1 LHGLGDAVAPD
12 DRGPPG
18 EQADDQPAGD
28 GGDDD
33 PRAGPQLGERRRRP
47 VPAVEQRQAGDEPD
61 EVEQGPGGA
70 AAGEP
75 EPGGARAEEGEAT
88 GISHCDGK
96 LSQCDVHDAN
106 RGPGR
111 GNLAPVRR
119 RPTAMRSVHR
129 ATTARPAAA
138 TLAALLLAATLAAC
152 GDDGGDEG
160 DRAAPADVVVL
171 AADVER
177 VEPGPDAPVAE
188 VVAGIEAFGL
198 RAERILAQDGGNTV
212 LSPLSV
218 ATAFAMVSAGADE
231 PTEAQIAGVF
241 GFPEQDRLHEAMN
254 ALTAALDEAD
264 GGDPEAEVVLDR
276 ADALWAQAGFDVEPD
291 YLDTLAEHYGAG
303 VPTTDFEHDPD
314 GARRAIN
321 AAVAEATR
329 DRIEELMPEGTV
341 TEDTRAVVVD
351 ALYLKAPWAHPFSSD
366 GTPPAPFHRA
376 DGTTV
381 EVPMM
386 RDPALSA
393 RAATAPDHTAVELPY
408 AGGQLAMLLVVPAE
422 GVPLDQ
428 VLDGLGEG
436 GLGAVAAG
444 LAPATVDLTM
454 PTWETGRA
462 LDLAPVLGQLGLV
475 LPGGRLPGIAP
486 DLEIATAVHGA
497 DITVDEE
504 GTEAAAATAVGMDLT
519 AAPAGE

>member
-1 LHGLGDAVAPD
+1 
-12 DRGPPG
+12 
-18 EQADDQPAGD
+18 
-28 GGDDD
+28 
-33 PRAGPQLGERRRRP
+33 
-47 VPAVEQRQAGDEPD
+47 
-61 EVEQGPGGA
+61 
-70 AAGEP
+70 
-75 EPGGARAEEGEAT
+75 
-88 GISHCDGK
+88 
-96 LSQCDVHDAN
+96 
-106 RGPGR
+106 
-111 GNLAPVRR
+111 
-119 RPTAMRSVHR
+119 MRSVHR

-276 ADALWAQAGFDVEPD
+276 ADALWVQAGFDVEPD

-366 GTPPAPFHRA
+366 ATAPAPFHRA

-519 AAPAGE
+519 AAPAGEVVTVVADRPFLYAVRHVGTGVPLFVGRVSDPSA

>member
-1 LHGLGDAVAPD
+1 GERRARASTSNRHAIRPP
-12 DRGPPG
+12 RHHRPPG
-18 EQADDQPAGD
+18 RRHARCPAARRH
-28 GGDDD
+28 
-33 PRAGPQLGERRRRP
+33 PRRVRGRRRRRGRPGRPGRRRRP
-47 VPAVEQRQAGDEPD
+47 RRRRRAGR
-61 EVEQGPGGA
+61 
-70 AAGEP
+70 
-75 EPGGARAEEGEAT
+75 ARARRPR
-88 GISHCDGK
+88 
-96 LSQCDVHDAN
+96 
-106 RGPGR
+106 RGG
-111 GNLAPVRR
+111 RR
-119 RPTAMRSVHR
+119 RHR
-129 ATTARPAAA
+129 
-138 TLAALLLAATLAAC
+138 
-152 GDDGGDEG
+152 
-160 DRAAPADVVVL
+160 
-171 AADVER
+171 
-177 VEPGPDAPVAE
+177 
-188 VVAGIEAFGL
+188 GL

-366 GTPPAPFHRA
+366 ATAPAPFHRA

-422 GVPLDQ
+422 
-428 VLDGLGEG
+428 
-436 GLGAVAAG
+436 
-444 LAPATVDLTM
+444 
-454 PTWETGRA
+454 
-462 LDLAPVLGQLGLV
+462 
-475 LPGGRLPGIAP
+475 
-486 DLEIATAVHGA
+486 
-497 DITVDEE
+497 
-504 GTEAAAATAVGMDLT
+504 
-519 AAPAGE
+519 